1 MRTTNELIYTTT
13 PYEHQRDA
21 LETMW
26 GNEAF
31 ALFCEQGTGKS
42 KVIVDET
49 VNLIERDLINC
60 VVILAPNQVHENW
73 KEQYE
78 LHGGASDKYVVQVYK
93 SVSTPSARKK
103 QEQLTRDIIT
113 GGKVLVFLM
122 NIEALSHPSGQEY
135 LKRILLARKRTYMC
149 IDESHKIKSYSAKR
163 TKIAIQLGMLAKY
176 RRIAT
181 GTEAE
186 EGIINLFTQL
196 KFLDWTIVGHKFITS
211 FKSMYCIMGGYE
223 MREIVGYRN
232 QEMLTA
238 RIAPYVFMKRKRE
251 CLDLPDKVYVTHHI
265 EMTRDQENIYRIL
278 EQDLILL
285 LEDDKFIDATMILTR
300 MIKLQQVLCG
310 HISNEDGTRT
320 IESNRATYVAELVES
335 ASGKTIVFCRFV
347 EDVRLVVK
355 ALGDMG
361 IVSIGVTGETD
372 KRLEQINLWR
382 NDPACRA
389 LVITVQTG
397 GTGLTLNEASSTIFY
412 SNSWSATDRLQ
423 AEDRNHRI
431 GQTEKVTYHDI
442 VVKGKIDERILQALR
457 DKSNLA
463 DRFRSL
469 INEGKAKHVADF
481 LRED

>member
-1 MRTTNELIYTTT
+1 MRTTNELLYATT

-26 GNEAF
+26 GSETF
-31 ALFCEQGTGKS
+31 GLFMEQGTGKS
-42 KVIVDET
+42 KIIVDET
-49 VNLIERDLINC
+49 INMIERDLINC

-78 LHGGASDKYVVQVYK
+78 LHGAASEKYIVQVYK
-93 SVSTPSARKK
+93 SVATPSARKK
-103 QEQLTRDIIT
+103 QEEFTRYAIQS
-113 GGKVLVFLM
+113 GKVLVFLM
-122 NIEALSHPSGQEY
+122 NIEALSHKSGQEY
-135 LKRILLARKRTYMC
+135 LKRLLLARKRTYMC
-149 IDESHKIKSYSAKR
+149 IDESHKIKNNSAAR
-163 TKIAIQLGMLAKY
+163 TKVAIQLGALAKY

-196 KFLDWTIVGHKFITS
+196 KFLDWTITGHKFITS

-223 MREIVGYRN
+223 MREIIGYRN
-232 QEMLTA
+232 QETLTA
-238 RIAPYVFMKRKRE
+238 RIAPHVYMKRKKE
-251 CLDLPDKVYVTHHI
+251 CLDLPDKVYVTHHV

-278 EQDLILL
+278 EEELILM
-285 LEDDKFIDATMILTR
+285 LEDGKFIDATMVLTR
-300 MIKLQQVLCG
+300 LMKLQQVLCG
-310 HISNEDGTRT
+310 HISNEDGTRN
-320 IESNRATYVAELVES
+320 IESNRADFAAELVES
-335 ASGKTIVFCRFV
+335 ASGKSIVFCRFV

-355 ALGDMG
+355 ALGNIG

-382 NDPACRA
+382 NDPNCRA

-431 GQTEKVTYHDI
+431 GQTEKVTYHDLI
-442 VVKGKIDERILQALR
+442 TKGKIDERILKALK
-457 DKSNLA
+457 DKSSLA

-469 INEGKAKHVADF
+469 INEGKAKNIVDYI
-481 LRED
+481 RED